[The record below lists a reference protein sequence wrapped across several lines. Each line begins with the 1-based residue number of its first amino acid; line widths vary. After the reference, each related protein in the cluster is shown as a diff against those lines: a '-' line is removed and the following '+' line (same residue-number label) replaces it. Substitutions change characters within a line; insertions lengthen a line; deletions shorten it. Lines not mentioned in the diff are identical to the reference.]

1 MFGAD
6 VIPQV
11 LKRVVACEDPQVV
24 VAALLL
30 TLWGQMVA
38 RSHELTYGNFRTR
51 ADKIEVLFAEQWTPL
66 DVLTLRY
73 LRRLHPAIGTTLP
86 HQADVPV
93 FTHSIWKLN
102 AAVREVVGLPVRK
115 LRMTAIANIIR
126 SGVTD
131 RGAISRI
138 TGAYPNTVAYIEK
151 AFAWDLQMTVD
162 PEIVKSR
169 NEVIRG
175 GRTE

>member
-1 MFGAD
+1 MTGSRPD
-6 VIPQV
+6 KSLRQT
-11 LKRVVACEDPQVV
+11 E
-24 VAALLL
+24 AAPHLL
-30 TLWGQMVA
+30 QKCV
-38 RSHELTYGNFRTR
+38 RSLSCLAVDLPDEQ
-51 ADKIEVLFAEQWTPL
+51 IEVLFAEQWTPL
-66 DVLTLRY
+66 DALTLRH

-86 HQADVPV
+86 DQADVPV

-102 AAVREVVGLPVRK
+102 AAVRKVVGLPVKK

-138 TGAYPNTVAYIEK
+138 TGAMLNTVAYIER

-175 GRTE
+175 ERTE